1 MLRQVGASP
10 APGRLSFPAP
20 LGAAAGTLVLLDVL
34 CLCRGDA
41 DTLAMEPLLAHIAAD
56 PELPVRIAL
65 PTGPTQVRL
74 VLLCVLPAAVL
85 LFFWVGWLRGLTVR
99 IGQF

>member
-41 DTLAMEPLLAHIAAD
+41 DTLAMEPLLADIAAD
-56 PELPVRIAL
+56 PELPIRIAF

-74 VLLCVLPAAVL
+74 VLLCVLTAAIL
-85 LFFWVGWLRGLTVR
+85 LFVWVGWLHRLTVR
-99 IGQF
+99 IDLF